1 MAVDISQL
9 ESQKTDLEQKIA
21 QKEKEMR
28 HLSRRVSEIQ
38 VEIIELK
45 GQLKLVEKMI
55 NTIKK

>member
-1 MAVDISQL
+1 MAVNISQL

-45 GQLKLVEKMI
+45 GQLKLIEKMI
-55 NTIKK
+55 NAIKK